1 MKSLV
6 LLSCAGLLAGLST
19 YALAWSNHSLGS
31 LLALRE
37 ESALRQEVQ
46 VEPLEAFHP
55 AEDYHQDYA
64 ALHPDQPFIR
74 AAALPKV
81 EKLRK
86 VWPDKVR
93 PK

>member
-19 YALAWSNHSLGS
+19 HALAWSNHSLGS

-46 VEPLEAFHP
+46 VEPLEAFLAAQAP
-55 AEDYHQDYA
+55 AIERLLD
-64 ALHPDQPFIR
+64 
-74 AAALPKV
+74 
-81 EKLRK
+81 E
-86 VWPDKVR
+86 VR
-93 PK
+93 LLIGKQ